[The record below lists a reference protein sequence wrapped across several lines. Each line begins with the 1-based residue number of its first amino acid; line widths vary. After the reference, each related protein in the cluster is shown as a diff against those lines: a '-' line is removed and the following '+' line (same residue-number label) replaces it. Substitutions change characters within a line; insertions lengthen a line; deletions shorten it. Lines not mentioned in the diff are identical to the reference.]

1 MKYNKILVNGVE
13 IIRETTCNLCAPKL
27 TGKYALHVVFAG
39 EVDYT
44 IEKRNITLVPGSFI
58 FLNADTCYTKNIDS
72 VTEVETLTILFEP
85 EFVRDFESSVL
96 LNEHLLSDSSEVIKQ
111 RKIRLLESIYPLQG
125 DIRFNLLQLARQA
138 ETGVCDASLLTE
150 YLNHT
155 LLDYYDI
162 YNSEVIKREAS
173 LQFLNG
179 GTKTEI
185 LRRLAVARDYMV
197 SNYKKRLQ
205 LDEIAQ
211 AACLSVNHL
220 LRTFKQAYQQSPH
233 QFLTRVRLQQAKYL
247 LKNTDYPVGEI
258 VDIIGFECPSSFI
271 RLFRNSFNVTPG
283 QYR

>member
-1 MKYNKILVNGVE
+1 MKYNKILVDKAE
-13 IIRETTCNLCAPKL
+13 IIREITCNICYPKL

-44 IEKRNITLVPGSFI
+44 IDKRQITLVPGSFI
-58 FLNADTCYTKNIDS
+58 FLNPGTSYTKSTDS
-72 VTEVETLTILFEP
+72 AVEVDTLTILFDP
-85 EFVRDFESSVL
+85 EFIDDFENSGL
-96 LNEHLLSDSSEVIKQ
+96 LTANLLSESSEVVKQ
-111 RKIRLLESIYPLQG
+111 RKVRLLESIYPLQG
-125 DIRFNLLQLARQA
+125 NIRFNLLQLAKQA
-138 ETGVCDASLLTE
+138 ETAVVNPELLNE
-150 YLNHT
+150 YLKHI

-162 YNSEVIKREAS
+162 YDSEVIKREAS

-185 LRRLAVARDYMV
+185 LKRLSVARDYMV
-197 SNYKKRLQ
+197 SNYRKRIQ
-205 LDEIAQ
+205 LDEIALV
-211 AACLSVNHL
+211 ACLSVNHL

-233 QFLTRVRLQQAKYL
+233 QFLTRIRLQQAKYL